1 MTYVSKILSQMP
13 GVLKPQQKAILALLS
28 ALMCFSGRATM
39 RNLARYG
46 AGSAKRLRRW
56 ASEGFDFFKLNELL
70 LSETLAISFDQ
81 RENERPRQ
89 AILIDATFTAKSGKH
104 IEGLNFF
111 HNGSC
116 KSKYKLQRGLEF
128 NLIAALNID
137 EREAYALDT
146 HQSNRESAL
155 DVACAQLIKHKN
167 TYQKISQHVVADG
180 YYARDGFVSALKTN
194 GYELTTLLRRDA
206 ALRYIYEGEYSGR
219 GRPKRYLG
227 KVDYHDLSTWDKDET
242 LLDDKVVYS
251 KIVNYKSWNRD
262 LKVLVIVNTSGEHR
276 TICST
281 DLSLSAA
288 EILELYQLR
297 FQIEFLFRDA
307 KQHTGLGHAQTLD
320 APGQEHFANASFTA
334 LNLFRLEE
342 RDEAIIADQSRQE
355 RVSSIRSL
363 KSYKHHRFILNLF
376 ISRLAL
382 SRDDKNLEAVIEEV
396 SRVGAVAA

>member
-1 MTYVSKILSQMP
+1 MTYVSKILAQMT
-13 GVLKPQQKAILALLS
+13 GVFKPQQKAILALLS

-39 RNLARYG
+39 RNLSRYG

-56 ASEGFDFFKLNELL
+56 ASEDFDFFKLNEQL
-70 LSETLAISFDQ
+70 LSETMAISFNQLED
-81 RENERPRQ
+81 ERPRQ

-104 IEGLNFF
+104 TEGLDFF

-116 KSKYKLQRGLEF
+116 TSKDKLQHGLEF
-128 NLIAALNID
+128 NLVAALNVD
-137 EREAYALDT
+137 EREAYALGAY
-146 HQSNRESAL
+146 QSNRESAL
-155 DVACAQLIKHKN
+155 DVACTQLIKHKAM
-167 TYQKISQHVVADG
+167 YQKISRHVVADG
-180 YYARDGFVSALKTN
+180 YYARDGFVCALKVN

-206 ALRYIYEGEYSGR
+206 ALRYLYEGEYSGR

-227 KVDYHDLSTWDKDET
+227 QVRYDDLSAWDKDET

-251 KIVNYKSWNRD
+251 KIVNYKLWGRD
-262 LKVLVIVNTSGEHR
+262 LKVLVIVNASGKHR
-276 TICST
+276 VICST
-281 DLSLSAA
+281 DLSLSPT

-307 KQHTGLGHAQTLD
+307 KQNTGLGHAQTLD
-320 APGQEHFANASFTA
+320 AHGQEHFANASFTA

-363 KSYKHHRFILNLF
+363 KIRKHHRFMLNLF

-382 SRDDKNLEAVIEEV
+382 SRDDKNLESVIEEV